1 MTLDEEKIDQA
12 VLALLYLGL
21 NNGARAWKGFD
32 WEAMNR
38 LHEKGFIADPRNK
51 AKSVVF
57 TQAGLDE
64 AKRLLE
70 RAFCSEGSQ
79 RLWIM
84 VAGPYRSGSSDPAV
98 WAENLRKLNFSAK
111 AIFEKGHVPIIGV
124 NMALPVIE
132 TAGQDFYERI
142 MMPLSLRLTDRCD
155 AVLRIEGVSKGADE
169 EVDRFR
175 ARGLRVFHSVNEIPG
190 HVELEKGT

>member
-1 MTLDEEKIDQA
+1 MTLDEGNIDQA
-12 VLALLYLGL
+12 LLALLYLGL
-21 NNGARAWKGFD
+21 HYDARAWKGFD

-38 LHEKGFIADPRNK
+38 LHEKGFIADPRGK
-51 AKSVVF
+51 ARSVVF
-57 TQAGLDE
+57 TEAGLDQ
-64 AKRLLE
+64 AKHLLKQS
-70 RAFCSEGSQ
+70 FSSESPQ

-84 VAGPYRSGSSDPAV
+84 VAGPYRSGSSDPVV
-98 WAENLRKLNFSAK
+98 WVENLRKLNLSAK

-132 TAGQDFYERI
+132 TAGQEFYERI
-142 MMPLSLRLTDRCD
+142 MMPLSLRLTERCD

-175 ARGLRVFHSVNEIPG
+175 ARGLRVFQSIDEIPDTAG
-190 HVELEKGT
+190 NAG

>member
-1 MTLDEEKIDQA
+1 MTLDEGKIDHA

-21 NNGARAWKGFD
+21 HDGARAWKGFD

-38 LHEKGFIADPRNK
+38 LHEKGFIADPRGK
-51 AKSVVF
+51 AKSVAF
-57 TQAGLDE
+57 TEAGLDE
-64 AKRLLE
+64 AKRLIE
-70 RAFCSEGSQ
+70 QSFSSECTQ

-98 WAENLRKLNFSAK
+98 WAENLRKLNLSAR

-132 TAGQDFYERI
+132 TVGQDFYERI
-142 MMPLSLRLTDRCD
+142 MMPLSLRLTERCD
-155 AVLRIEGVSKGADE
+155 AVLRIEGISKGADE

-175 ARGLRVFHSVNEIPG
+175 ARGLSVFQSTDEIPG
-190 HVELEKGT
+190 TRRPAG